1 MAGAPG
7 AVEVITMNSILYNA
21 IAAAIERRNGEPR
34 ISASWVANEAIM
46 KIDPGRIS
54 VPAIYA
60 AALEHA
66 KQHARALLRNNP
78 QHELFTKV
86 QAYYPAARSKRDDPE
101 YVRRDYDCM
110 SQEDVDYNA
119 LRLGAA
125 SDALAKHRDAL
136 LAWWDMRP
144 KKAERQAP
152 QRS

>member
-1 MAGAPG
+1 MD
-7 AVEVITMNSILYNA
+7 ELYNA

-34 ISASWVANEAIM
+34 VSASWVANEAII

-66 KQHARALLRNNP
+66 KQHARALLRKTFDPREEDNP

-119 LRLGAA
+119 SRLGAA
-125 SDALAKHRDAL
+125 SEALAKHRDAL

-144 KKAERQAP
+144 KNAAAGT
-152 QRS
+152 